1 MDDER
6 FGHLI
11 RFYSLLD
18 RLERNIGGARALE
31 GCSGRSGWPR
41 RGVYFFRESGECRTH
56 TGGGPRIV
64 RVGTHALITDATT
77 KLWTRLSQHKGHAST
92 GGGHHRGSVFRL
104 IVGAALIERNGCD
117 VRSWGNRKA
126 ANGVVKHNEFALEC
140 EVSKVIGGMPFL
152 WLALEDESGPESRRA
167 RIEKNSIALL
177 SNYSKPALD
186 PPSHDWLGRQCNR
199 ERVRNSGLWN
209 SDHVDDSYSPA
220 FLEEL
225 EQWVSGTGGAS

>member
-1 MDDER
+1 
-6 FGHLI
+6 
-11 RFYSLLD
+11 
-18 RLERNIGGARALE
+18 
-31 GCSGRSGWPR
+31 
-41 RGVYFFRESGECRTH
+41 
-56 TGGGPRIV
+56 
-64 RVGTHALITDATT
+64 
-77 KLWTRLSQHKGHAST
+77 
-92 GGGHHRGSVFRL
+92 
-104 IVGAALIERNGCD
+104 
-117 VRSWGNRKA
+117 
-126 ANGVVKHNEFALEC
+126 
-140 EVSKVIGGMPFL
+140 MPFL

-177 SNYSKPALD
+177 SNYNKPALD